1 MLWKTFVT
9 EIFIKK
15 GLGRKSSPRK
25 FPKFL
30 EKLFSKLA
38 LNGCCWEHLIIAIQ
52 LVDLES
58 SSSGPTIPKNGFF
71 DKRFP
76 KFTLFPKWSWK
87 LLEKH

>member
-15 GLGRKSSPRK
+15 GLGRESFPRK
-25 FPKFL
+25 FPRFL

-38 LNGCCWEHLIIAIQ
+38 LNGCCWEHSIITIQ
-52 LVDLES
+52 LVDLDS
-58 SSSGPTIPKNGFF
+58 CSCGSTIPKNGFF

-76 KFTLFPKWSWK
+76 KSTLFPK
-87 LLEKH
+87 